1 MSSTSAVST
10 RSVPYKQIRARQPT
24 AQETLVVYQAYS
36 SAIAIPAAR
45 EQRLDASPAFR
56 VGRMTWIK
64 PSFLWCM
71 YRSGWSYKD
80 PNQERILAIEM
91 TVEGF
96 RELIRSSSSAME
108 RDRPVLNLSPT
119 PAASG
124 GAVGGSGAGG
134 GADAVVKVEMET
146 GTKAEAESE
155 RGKEKGTEKAQV
167 RFQWDPERGV
177 KLQRLPYRSL
187 QVGIAG
193 EMVRRWIDEWIV
205 RIEDVTEDVR
215 RFHALIKNENE
226 NEGDHQDGAA
236 KVIEELRGEK
246 WREDVLHLGEELEM
260 LLGMPGNVAS

>member
-1 MSSTSAVST
+1 MTSAVST
-10 RSVPYKQIRARQPT
+10 SKIPYKQIRARQPPGQKT
-24 AQETLVVYQAYS
+24 KTLVVYQAYS

-45 EQRLDASPAFR
+45 EQKLDASTAFR

-96 RELIRSSSSAME
+96 GELIRCSVGAME
-108 RDRPVLNLSPT
+108 RDRPNIVSPPLPLSPL
-119 PAASG
+119 PAVTKG
-124 GAVGGSGAGG
+124 EMGTGT
-134 GADAVVKVEMET
+134 EMET
-146 GTKAEAESE
+146 ETETG
-155 RGKEKGTEKAQV
+155 GKEKQKGKEQEMEKEKENGKV
-167 RFQWDPERGV
+167 RFQWDPERNV
-177 KLQRLPYRSL
+177 KLERLPYRSL

-193 EMVRRWIDEWIV
+193 GMIKRWIDEWIV

-215 RFHALIKNENE
+215 RFHALIEND
-226 NEGDHQDGAA
+226 GDQGVA

-246 WREDVLHLGEELEM
+246 WREDVLQLEEELEM
-260 LLGMPGNVAS
+260 ALGMPGDVAS

>member
-1 MSSTSAVST
+1 MSFTTSAASTSK
-10 RSVPYKQIRARQPT
+10 VPYKQIRARQPPG
-24 AQETLVVYQAYS
+24 EKPKTLVVYQAYS

-45 EQRLDASPAFR
+45 EQKLDASTAFR

-96 RELIRSSSSAME
+96 GELIRCSVGAME
-108 RDRPVLNLSPT
+108 RDRPIVPPSLPLSPL
-119 PAASG
+119 PAVTQ
-124 GAVGGSGAGG
+124 GA
-134 GADAVVKVEMET
+134 MET
-146 GTKAEAESE
+146 ETEPET
-155 RGKEKGTEKAQV
+155 GKEKEKERGNRQEMEKEKEKEKV
-167 RFQWDPERGV
+167 RFQWDPERDV
-177 KLQRLPYRSL
+177 RLERLPYRSL

-193 EMVRRWIDEWIV
+193 GMVRRWIDEWIV

-215 RFHALIKNENE
+215 RFHALIEND
-226 NEGDHQDGAA
+226 GDQGVA
-236 KVIEELRGEK
+236 KVAEELRGEK

-260 LLGMPGNVAS
+260 VLGMPGNMAP